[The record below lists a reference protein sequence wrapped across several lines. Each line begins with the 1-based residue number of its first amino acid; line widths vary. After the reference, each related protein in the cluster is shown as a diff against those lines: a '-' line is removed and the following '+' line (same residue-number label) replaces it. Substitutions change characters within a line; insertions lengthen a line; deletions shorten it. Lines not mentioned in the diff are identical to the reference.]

1 MPVNLKDL
9 VILNK
14 NSADY
19 HRIINGISKYDTVN
33 LLQKANMTKERSIVK
48 VKQLQQNITTYKIG
62 EEIITFSNIEVE
74 KHKFQQYKN
83 ATPIYHADSANI
95 EVSNMVPFGKR
106 RFK

>member
-48 VKQLQQNITTYKIG
+48 VKQL
-62 EEIITFSNIEVE
+62 
-74 KHKFQQYKN
+74 
-83 ATPIYHADSANI
+83 
-95 EVSNMVPFGKR
+95 
-106 RFK
+106 